1 MSGVENINKDLS
13 ILKEKMDLLEK
24 KVDRI
29 LELMENDCKK
39 MRDHIDF
46 VENVYDNVK
55 TPFNYVMNSVG
66 SLMSINNLITNVK
79 PPEAISNGKEDE
91 DDDEL
96 LHLS

>member
-13 ILKEKMDLLEK
+13 ALKEKMDILEK
-24 KVDRI
+24 KLDRI

-79 PPEAISNGKEDE
+79 PPEAILDGKDDEDE
-91 DDDEL
+91 DEL
-96 LHLS
+96 FQIS

>member
-13 ILKEKMDLLEK
+13 VLKEKMDILEK
-24 KVDRI
+24 KLDRI

-79 PPEAISNGKEDE
+79 PPEAILDGKEDE
-91 DDDEL
+91 EL
-96 LHLS
+96 P

>member
-79 PPEAISNGKEDE
+79 PPQAISNGEEDE
-91 DDDEL
+91 DDEL

>member
-1 MSGVENINKDLS
+1 MSDLENMNNDLS
-13 ILKEKMDLLEK
+13 VLKEKINLLEK

-29 LELMENDCKK
+29 LELMEKDCKK

-79 PPEAISNGKEDE
+79 QPEVIMDKNDEDE
-91 DDDEL
+91 YEEQF
-96 LHLS
+96 S